1 MRILFVDD
9 QPDVMRVYAARL
21 ENHNNQVLMLPDMTG
36 ALRTAQRQAKANTPF
51 DLLVI
56 DLMLDRFEPEFDC
69 EQKKLAK
76 ALAQNQLPNIPS
88 GQALGLRLWNTLPRQ
103 AYCYLSA
110 HPRLWVAGVDH
121 EFNGASDAE
130 LALLLMQKDRL
141 RSTELSEKLC
151 DVVALWRNK
160 GW

>member
-9 QPDVMRVYAARL
+9 LPDVMRVYAARL
-21 ENHNNQVLMLPDMTG
+21 ENEGHQVLMLPDMTG
-36 ALRTAQRQAKANTPF
+36 ALRTAQRQARANTPF

-56 DLMLDRFEPEFDC
+56 DLMLNRFEPEFDG
-69 EQKKLAK
+69 EQKKLAQ
-76 ALAQNQLPNIPS
+76 ALAQKQQPNIPS

-110 HPRLWVAGVDH
+110 HPQLRVAGVDQ

-130 LALLLMQKDRL
+130 LAVLLMQKDRL
-141 RSTELSEKLC
+141 RSTELSDKLC
-151 DVVALWRNK
+151 DVVGLWRNK